1 MDDIRI
7 RTHKEL
13 SGVAEK
19 YYGFTFRQWLFL
31 VLTGIITVP
40 TYLYLTPIL
49 GDEISSWIVI
59 IMGLPLMLCGFL
71 TLQGMTA
78 DRLLPFLKRHYLDF
92 GKPLEY
98 KTEKELLAEKEAKKN
113 KGKKQKEESVQI
125 IEKPK
130 KPTRAERKQ
139 AKKEKKALMKME
151 KQKELELKIE
161 RKKAKEKAKAM
172 KWYGDLDANKKA
184 LIEERTMENSENALT
199 KEDIENIVRLGEKA
213 KGYLETIEKGVE
225 EDVQKEGKERE
236 IEKA

>member
-1 MDDIRI
+1 
-7 RTHKEL
+7 
-13 SGVAEK
+13 
-19 YYGFTFRQWLFL
+19 
-31 VLTGIITVP
+31 
-40 TYLYLTPIL
+40 
-49 GDEISSWIVI
+49 
-59 IMGLPLMLCGFL
+59 
-71 TLQGMTA
+71 MTA

-139 AKKEKKALMKME
+139 AKKEKKALMKMEKEQKKEKARLE

>member
-151 KQKELELKIE
+151 KEQKKEKARLEKQKELELKIE
-161 RKKAKEKAKAM
+161 RKKAKEKA
-172 KWYGDLDANKKA
+172 N
-184 LIEERTMENSENALT
+184 
-199 KEDIENIVRLGEKA
+199 
-213 KGYLETIEKGVE
+213 
-225 EDVQKEGKERE
+225 DVS
-236 IEKA
+236 I

>member
-1 MDDIRI
+1 
-7 RTHKEL
+7 
-13 SGVAEK
+13 
-19 YYGFTFRQWLFL
+19 
-31 VLTGIITVP
+31 
-40 TYLYLTPIL
+40 
-49 GDEISSWIVI
+49 
-59 IMGLPLMLCGFL
+59 MGLPLMLCGFL

-125 IEKPK
+125 IEKSK

-139 AKKEKKALMKME
+139 AKKEKKALMKMEKEQKKEKARLE

>member
-1 MDDIRI
+1 
-7 RTHKEL
+7 
-13 SGVAEK
+13 
-19 YYGFTFRQWLFL
+19 
-31 VLTGIITVP
+31 
-40 TYLYLTPIL
+40 
-49 GDEISSWIVI
+49 
-59 IMGLPLMLCGFL
+59 MGLPLMLCGFL

-113 KGKKQKEESVQI
+113 KGKKQKEESVQT

-139 AKKEKKALMKME
+139 AKKEKKALMKMEKEQKKEKARLE